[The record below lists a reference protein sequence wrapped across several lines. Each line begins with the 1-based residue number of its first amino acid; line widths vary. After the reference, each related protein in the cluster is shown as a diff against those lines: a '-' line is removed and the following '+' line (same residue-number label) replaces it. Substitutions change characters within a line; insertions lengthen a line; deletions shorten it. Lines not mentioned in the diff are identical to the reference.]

1 MATEQRVSPQQI
13 ANGLGWFSIGLG
25 LAEIATPN
33 LVANLIGI
41 SGDSK
46 TRKVLRFY
54 GARELAAGF
63 GILSKSNPSGWLW
76 ARVAGD
82 LLDISSLCKAMIA
95 DDNDRGKSI
104 ATAAALVGVTLADV
118 YCANQLSSGTEN
130 SQSRATATNS
140 IEASIIIA
148 RDRNEIYA
156 FWRDFTPLPEIFD
169 RLDSVQTFDNGRSHW
184 KLALP
189 MGRSLEWDA
198 EITDDQPNSRIAWR
212 ALSSSAP
219 HSGEVRFEP
228 ATGNRGTKVRVEIR
242 PEGLGTTLG
251 KLFGLVPE
259 QHVKIALHNLKQ
271 LLEVGEIAKSD
282 ASIHRGMHAAQPP
295 EQYVP
300 EGEQLRTAASA

>member
-1 MATEQRVSPQQI
+1 MAIEQRVSPQQL

-33 LVANLIGI
+33 LVANLIGVTD
-41 SGDSK
+41 DSK
-46 TRKVLRFY
+46 TRKVLRVY

-63 GILSKSNPSGWLW
+63 GILSQSNPSGWLW

-82 LLDISSLCKAMIA
+82 VVDISSLSKAMTT
-95 DDNDRGKSI
+95 DDNDCGKGI
-104 ATAAALVGVTLADV
+104 VTAAALIGVTLADV
-118 YCANQLSSGTEN
+118 YCAKQLSNGAGN
-130 SQSRATATNS
+130 SQSRTAATSS
-140 IEASIIIA
+140 ITGSVIIA
-148 RDRNEIYA
+148 RDRNEIYG
-156 FWRDFTPLPEIFD
+156 FWRNFERLPQIFD
-169 RLDSVQTFDNGRSHW
+169 RLDSVRTLGDRRSHW

-212 ALSSSAP
+212 SESSSAP

-228 ATGNRGTKVRVEIR
+228 ATGNRGTTVRVEIR
-242 PEGLGTTLG
+242 PESFGASLG

-271 LLEVGEIAKSD
+271 LLETGEIAKSD
-282 ASIHRGMHAAQPP
+282 ASIHRGAQAAQPP
-295 EQYVP
+295 QQYVGAG
-300 EGEQLRTAASA
+300 EGMRTAASV